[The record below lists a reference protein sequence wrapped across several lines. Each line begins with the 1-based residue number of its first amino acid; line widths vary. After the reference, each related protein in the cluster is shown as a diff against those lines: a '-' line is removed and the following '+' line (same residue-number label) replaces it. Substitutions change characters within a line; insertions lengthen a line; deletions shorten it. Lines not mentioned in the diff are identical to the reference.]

1 MKLCFYIKIFFF
13 KSVNIFVFEK
23 KYFHLFPPREYFKG
37 EKIHLQNSMPK
48 GLIFIKNG
56 QIQIDIK
63 VSVFELQYI
72 IEQVFERMIKNNFY
86 KQVSKYKGPN
96 YLMDLE
102 TLKKMK
108 RFLKEPILENV
119 KHKF

>member
-1 MKLCFYIKIFFF
+1 
-13 KSVNIFVFEK
+13 
-23 KYFHLFPPREYFKG
+23 
-37 EKIHLQNSMPK
+37 MPK

-119 KHKF
+119 KDKNSKFMEELNKKARYKLTIITQNELIGLEDIFEYWIFDFWGSS